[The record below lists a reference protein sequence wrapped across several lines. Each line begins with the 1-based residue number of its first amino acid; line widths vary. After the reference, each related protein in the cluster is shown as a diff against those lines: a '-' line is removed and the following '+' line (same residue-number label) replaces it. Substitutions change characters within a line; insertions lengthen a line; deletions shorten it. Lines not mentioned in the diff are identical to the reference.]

1 MNMEPFADQEKPES
15 EATNTEQVLT
25 IEDLDAYDFKTLNRG
40 DMRIGVVIREDD
52 AGVIVDVGHKREG
65 FVPAGDLERLDED
78 ARARVTLGA
87 EIPVMVLRPEDR
99 EGRPLLSVNQAI
111 MQEDWLHAE
120 EMMKNGKVFEGIVTD
135 HNRGGIVVPF
145 GRIRGFIPASQIVG
159 IPRRLQEDERRK
171 RLAAMVDQTIGLKVI
186 EVDRRRR
193 RLIFSQRR
201 ALRAWQEK
209 KREEVMEELR
219 EGDVRQGQVTDI
231 TGFGAFV
238 DLGGADG
245 LIHVSE
251 LSWKRVDNPRDVLK
265 IGDEVEVYVL
275 SVDQDRKR
283 IALSRKKL
291 LPDPWTQVDETYSIG
306 DIVEGR
312 VTRVVDFGAFI
323 ELDLGVEG
331 LLHVSEMIGTPE
343 LKPADV
349 VRSGQKLPVKIIRIE
364 SRRKR
369 LALSARQIRR
379 DEWERWMSQQQMAQ
393 EAEAAAD
400 EQPAAEVPVAE
411 ETAVEQMISRA
422 ETAEI
427 AADEQPAAEV
437 PAAEE
442 TAVEQMISEADAAEV
457 AADEQPAAEEP
468 VAEETVEPEAGDTDA
483 SASAVGTAA
492 SEDSAETTE
501 PEEAE

>member
-15 EATNTEQVLT
+15 EAASLEQILT
-25 IEDLDAYDFKTLNRG
+25 AEDLEAYDFQALHRG
-40 DMRIGVVIREDD
+40 DMRTGVVVREDD

-65 FVPAGDLERLDED
+65 FVPTGDLARLDEE
-78 ARARVTLGA
+78 ARARVSVGQ
-87 EIPVMVLRPEDR
+87 EIPVMVLQPEDR
-99 EGRPLLSVNQAI
+99 EGRPLLSVHQAI
-111 MQEDWLHAE
+111 LQEDWLKAE
-120 EMMKNGKVFEGIVTD
+120 QVMNSDELFEGVVTD
-135 HNRGGIVVPF
+135 YNRGGVVVPF

-159 IPRRLQEDERRK
+159 IPRRLHEDERRK
-171 RLAAMVDQTIGLKVI
+171 RLAAMVDQKVGLKII

-209 KREEVMEELR
+209 KREEVMSDLQ
-219 EGDVRQGQVTDI
+219 EGDIRRGKVTDI
-231 TGFGAFV
+231 TSFGAFV

-251 LSWKRVDNPRDVLK
+251 LSWKRVDNPRDVLRV
-265 IGDEVEVYVL
+265 GDEVEVYVL
-275 SVDQDRKR
+275 NVDRERRR

-291 LPDPWTQVDETYSIG
+291 LPDPWTQVDDTYNVG

-331 LLHVSEMIGTPE
+331 LLHASEMIGTPE
-343 LKPADV
+343 LKPAEI
-349 VRSGQKLPVKIIRIE
+349 VRPGQKLPVKIIRIE

-393 EAEAAAD
+393 EAKAVEESVAEGTSV
-400 EQPAAEVPVAE
+400 EQVPVE
-411 ETAVEQMISRA
+411 DTAQ
-422 ETAEI
+422 T
-427 AADEQPAAEV
+427 D
-437 PAAEE
+437 
-442 TAVEQMISEADAAEV
+442 
-457 AADEQPAAEEP
+457 EP
-468 VAEETVEPEAGDTDA
+468 VVAE
-483 SASAVGTAA
+483 AA
-492 SEDSAETTE
+492 SETVVQSEPAESAESPA
-501 PEEAE
+501 PEEAATPDENAGDVEAGETN